1 MSNSS
6 VRLVIKPSLS
16 IVDSQ
21 SFPEFRST
29 KDSYFSIS
37 ELGNNL
43 YSNTLGPIWL
53 LENMDKDF

>member
-1 MSNSS
+1 M
-6 VRLVIKPSLS
+6 
-16 IVDSQ
+16 VDSQ

-29 KDSYFSIS
+29 KDSYLLIS

-43 YSNTLGPIWL
+43 YSKTLGPIWL